1 MATGPQKIPFAST
14 AYWYGSKYPGTRFEA
29 NVGVVHTTEG
39 PSLPDYGGG
48 ASAPNVTAVPDFAA
62 KKLRW
67 YQHFDVDESSRALRN
82 LSGGVETNT
91 LNSFQIEL
99 VGTCDPS
106 THKKW
111 TDAGYKHIFWPQAPD
126 WALEGLAELV
136 RWLADNHKIQMKS
149 TVTWKAYPS
158 SYGNSSVRLSG
169 AEWQNYYGWLGHQH
183 VPENDHGD
191 PGNIDFARVL
201 QFAKGETPAEEEEE
215 DMALS
220 AEDIKKVAAAVWA
233 IHMDDPL
240 QDGDATVSVER
251 SLHGAAARL
260 KRVEDRVNALAVS
273 GVDLDALAV
282 KVADEIYKRM
292 AG

>member
-1 MATGPQKIPFAST
+1 M
-14 AYWYGSKYPGTRFEA
+14 
-29 NVGVVHTTEG
+29 
-39 PSLPDYGGG
+39 
-48 ASAPNVTAVPDFAA
+48 
-62 KKLRW
+62 
-67 YQHFDVDESSRALRN
+67 
-82 LSGGVETNT
+82 ETNT

-233 IHMDDPL
+233 THMDDPL
-240 QDGDATVSVER
+240 QDGDATVTVER

-260 KRVEDRVNALAVS
+260 KRVEERVDALAVG
-273 GVDLDALAV
+273 GVDLDVLAV